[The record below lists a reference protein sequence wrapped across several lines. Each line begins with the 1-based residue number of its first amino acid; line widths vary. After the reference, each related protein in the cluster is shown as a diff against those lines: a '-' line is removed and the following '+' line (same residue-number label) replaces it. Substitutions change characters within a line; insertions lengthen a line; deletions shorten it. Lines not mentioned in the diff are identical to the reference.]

1 MEAVRWYRAAADQGF
16 APAQF
21 NLGAMHVK
29 GQGVPVDCAAAAKW
43 WKLAADQGDEGAIM
57 GLRHGLT
64 LLFPSG
70 TAVELVG
77 LKAAILN
84 GKRGVV
90 VAAAVGVAADRA
102 GAGAGATA
110 AEVGKVTVRMD
121 ADGRVQAAAFEN
133 LQRV

>member
-1 MEAVRWYRAAADQGF
+1 VEQNDVEAVRWYRAAAEQRHAG
-16 APAQF
+16 AQF
-21 NLGAMHVK
+21 NLGAMHYNGK
-29 GQGVPVDCAAAAKW
+29 GMVVDYAAAAKW
-43 WKLAADQGDEGAIM
+43 WKLAASQGHEEAITN
-57 GLRHGLT
+57 LPLALI

-90 VAAAVGVAADRA
+90 VAAAGGA
-102 GAGAGATA
+102 GAGAGAAA

>member
-1 MEAVRWYRAAADQGF
+1 MGGCKQPPSRTCRAA
-16 APAQF
+16 
-21 NLGAMHVK
+21 V
-29 GQGVPVDCAAAAKW
+29 
-43 WKLAADQGDEGAIM
+43 QGDAGAITN
-57 GLRHGLT
+57 LARALADI
-64 LLFPSG
+64 FPRG

-90 VAAAVGVAADRA
+90 VAAAGGAAAGGA
-102 GAGAGATA
+102 GAGAGAAA